1 MEQLEVFKFQ
11 ALVLRG
17 LLEGDVKKAIAM
29 AVCAREERFIN
40 WMSMTSAE
48 QVRNVKIMPSAH
60 RRKIMKQNNLVG
72 KPEEEE
78 ETQVPKGIFSA
89 KQ

>member
-1 MEQLEVFKFQ
+1 MRK
-11 ALVLRG
+11 
-17 LLEGDVKKAIAM
+17 
-29 AVCAREERFIN
+29 REERFN

-48 QVRNVKIMPSAH
+48 QLHVIKLCRQRY

-78 ETQVPKGIFSA
+78 GNTSPQRDLFG
-89 KQ
+89 